1 MRRRKSPRSAG
12 VFVANHPAAIA
23 NYPAA
28 ILQGPRKSPRSLLVP
43 IFLSYR
49 CELRPVDKSGALAPR
64 ARQRRGLAAP
74 WPPGL
79 QPRARLRAPG
89 SLPVFLKRARAGYHT
104 NTRCQPLFLLLGG
117 PGKGVDG
124 KEIHET
130 LVLMQ
135 TNIQTSLGMSR
146 RQAPGRALAL
156 RVKPASG
163 LQRPLGRL
171 SIPHAGGRLRLTP
184 WRVHGAGRHAGNSQ
198 NGLFPPGGGPR
209 RRRVA
214 GGHCV
219 AMGRS
224 PRGVR
229 CPSLGAPST
238 VPQISSPFQPTLN
251 QDRAKALWLSAGG
264 IHKASPYKASPLR
277 KPIPVP
283 LMARRRTQGNGA
295 SKGRL
300 HGQQTKVERL

>member
-1 MRRRKSPRSAG
+1 MSRRKSHRSGPVENANRTAA
-12 VFVANHPAAIA
+12 VANRTAAA
-23 NYPAA
+23 PQEN
-28 ILQGPRKSPRSLLVP
+28 RKSHRTL
-43 IFLSYR
+43 IGTYKFTYR
-49 CELRPVDKSGALAPR
+49 CPWRPVDKSGALAPR

-89 SLPVFLKRARAGYHT
+89 SLPVFLKRAGAGYHT

-135 TNIQTSLGMSR
+135 TNTQTSLGMSR

-171 SIPHAGGRLRLTP
+171 TIPHAGGRLHHPPQLRLTP

-214 GGHCV
+214 DGHCV

-224 PRGVR
+224 PRGVY
-229 CPSLGAPST
+229 CPSDRAQHRSPEFFASSGT
-238 VPQISSPFQPTLN
+238 VPGFQPAP
-251 QDRAKALWLSAGG
+251 RGV
-264 IHKASPYKASPLR
+264 HKAASGFTKLPLSS
-277 KPIPVP
+277 V
-283 LMARRRTQGNGA
+283 
-295 SKGRL
+295 
-300 HGQQTKVERL
+300 